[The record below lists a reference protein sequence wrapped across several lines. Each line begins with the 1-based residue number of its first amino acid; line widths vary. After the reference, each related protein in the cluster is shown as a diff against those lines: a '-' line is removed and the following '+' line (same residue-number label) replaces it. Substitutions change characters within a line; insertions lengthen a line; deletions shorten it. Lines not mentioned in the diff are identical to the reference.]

1 MNIQAIPSQYAALEE
16 PSSAAKSLQAR
27 AAGMT
32 ETGSTASFQE
42 LLSREEQG
50 AIEKAF
56 GVKWATRAGGY
67 HPSGTMKS
75 GGDVLLGRRLDL
87 RG

>member
-1 MNIQAIPSQYAALEE
+1 MNIQAIPSQYTALKA
-16 PSSAAKSLQAR
+16 PSSAEKSPETR
-27 AAGMT
+27 AAQMT

-50 AIEKAF
+50 ALEKAF
-56 GVKWATRAGGY
+56 GVKWTTRAGGY